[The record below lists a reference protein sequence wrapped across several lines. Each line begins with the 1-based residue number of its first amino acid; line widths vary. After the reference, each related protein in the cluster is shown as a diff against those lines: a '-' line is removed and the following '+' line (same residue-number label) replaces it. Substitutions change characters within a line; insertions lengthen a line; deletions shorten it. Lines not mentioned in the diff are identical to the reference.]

1 MLLRCLYWNGEKFS
15 VNILTVHHPWQVL
28 LSSFPQSWLS
38 KNKNPIV
45 LVSRMIPQLCMEFAG
60 LLLQSPENR
69 VYRLCQHTQVSIFQ
83 METFSSALGIGP
95 RAFLCLITSPLSTII
110 SCLKMVHFH
119 RATAMAQLLRLSPA
133 LAEGPQV
140 EVPYPH
146 WVAYDCLKRQL
157 PGDQILLP
165 SVGTLTLVH
174 IIHWYKRIHI
184 ILKSKSFKNYFETE
198 SCYIDCPD
206 SLWLPR

>member
-1 MLLRCLYWNGEKFS
+1 
-15 VNILTVHHPWQVL
+15 
-28 LSSFPQSWLS
+28 
-38 KNKNPIV
+38 
-45 LVSRMIPQLCMEFAG
+45 MIPQLCMEFAG
-60 LLLQSPENR
+60 LLLQSPGNR

-119 RATAMAQLLRLSPA
+119 RATVMAQLLRLSPA

-174 IIHWYKRIHI
+174 IIH
-184 ILKSKSFKNYFETE
+184 
-198 SCYIDCPD
+198 
-206 SLWLPR
+206 